1 MTKYDDQD
9 IKDQIVYL
17 ISLNP
22 KITYT
27 KMKETLAKRLHVST
41 NRINSKYQELKKD
54 GLIKVNS
61 ISQLHGG
68 TAGHELTITPTD
80 FIKQLFEFD
89 KRLTSYENSGVILPS
104 FRTNKI
110 MIRRKDGVYLVSK
123 KCQSDLDYFVFI
135 LDELFTAISAY
146 SLMKTTGFITKQVG
160 GIMIKKLEKRTI
172 HFIIQSIHQLLDQES
187 MRHDKRRWN
196 LLIYL
201 RMNLRWLIKFENE
214 QKYLFYDK
222 KWYPDTKW

>member
-1 MTKYDDQD
+1 
-9 IKDQIVYL
+9 
-17 ISLNP
+17 
-22 KITYT
+22 
-27 KMKETLAKRLHVST
+27 
-41 NRINSKYQELKKD
+41 
-54 GLIKVNS
+54 
-61 ISQLHGG
+61 
-68 TAGHELTITPTD
+68 
-80 FIKQLFEFD
+80 
-89 KRLTSYENSGVILPS
+89 
-104 FRTNKI
+104 
-110 MIRRKDGVYLVSK
+110 
-123 KCQSDLDYFVFI
+123 
-135 LDELFTAISAY
+135 
-146 SLMKTTGFITKQVG
+146 MKTTGFITKQVG